1 MVRWSRPSLL
11 LLLAALASCDGDAA
25 PACTHPCDLGQTLH
39 VAIEGSEPA
48 TSLSVS
54 GPCGGGSTCP
64 LPAGCRSADFYLMP
78 PGAGGPGSADLVC
91 HITAVSASG
100 ASMEREA
107 IARYTGGGCCSGYQ
121 FVDPNITI
129 TF

>member
-1 MVRWSRPSLL
+1 MKRMAVLLFSLL
-11 LLLAALASCDGDAA
+11 GAMGCDDGTA
-25 PACTHPCDLGQTLH
+25 PACVHPCDLGQVLH

-48 TSLSVS
+48 ASLSVS
-54 GPCGGGSTCP
+54 GPCSGGSTCP

-78 PGAGGPGSADLVC
+78 TGAAGPDSPDLLC

-100 ASMEREA
+100 ASMERDA
-107 IARYTGGGCCSGYQ
+107 IARYTDGLCCSGYE
-121 FVDPNITI
+121 FAMPNITI

>member
-1 MVRWSRPSLL
+1 M
-11 LLLAALASCDGDAA
+11 LAALASCDGPA
-25 PACTHPCDLGQTLH
+25 PACPHPCDLGQALH

-48 TSLSVS
+48 ASLSVS
-54 GPCGGGSTCP
+54 GPCAGGSTCP

-78 PGAGGPGSADLVC
+78 GGAVGPGSGDLVC

-100 ASMEREA
+100 ASMERDA
-107 IARYTGGGCCSGYQ
+107 IARYAGGGCCSGYE